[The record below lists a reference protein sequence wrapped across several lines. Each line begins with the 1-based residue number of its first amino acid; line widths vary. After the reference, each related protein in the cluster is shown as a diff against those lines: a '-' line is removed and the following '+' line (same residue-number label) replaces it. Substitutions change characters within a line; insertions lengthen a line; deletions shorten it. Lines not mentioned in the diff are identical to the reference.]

1 VAGNTLEEVQ
11 GTFSCPELDA
21 LALFGVKPIQ
31 VTNGSFTV
39 FVQLV

>member
-1 VAGNTLEEVQ
+1 MEKVQ

-21 LALFGVKPIQ
+21 KALFNVQPIQ

-39 FVQLV
+39 FVKSV